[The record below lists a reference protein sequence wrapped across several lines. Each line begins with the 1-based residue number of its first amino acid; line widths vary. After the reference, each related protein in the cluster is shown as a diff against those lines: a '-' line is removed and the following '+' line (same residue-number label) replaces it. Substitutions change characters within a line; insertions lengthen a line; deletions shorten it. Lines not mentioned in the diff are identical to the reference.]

1 MTVKKC
7 RVCNSNFFKKPLL
20 EYKNMPRAAQFL
32 PDKAELDSDKGI
44 DLEVC
49 QCSGCGLV
57 QLSNE
62 PVHYYKD
69 VIRASAF
76 SEEMEAFRIKQ
87 FGDFV
92 EKYSLKNKKIV
103 EIGCGCGEYLSII
116 QKFELDAYGLEH
128 SEKSTKQCLDNGLKV
143 SRDFIENADCKLKN
157 APFDAFY
164 ILNFLEHI
172 PDLNSVLRGIYNNL
186 SDDAVGMIEVPN
198 FDIVLRNKRF
208 SDFIIDHLYYFTEK
222 TLISTLNYNGFEVE
236 TCDVI
241 WHDHLI
247 SAVVKKRKPLDLS
260 GFDQYQ
266 DKMKD
271 ELKQYIKRFGHKK
284 VAVWGASHQA
294 LAIILMADIADD
306 ICYVIDSA
314 PFKQGK
320 YTPASHLAIVSP
332 EILKSEAAD
341 AIIVMAAGY
350 SDEVVN
356 IIKEK
361 FNKSIQIAVLRDYG
375 LESVC

>member
-1 MTVKKC
+1 
-7 RVCNSNFFKKPLL
+7 
-20 EYKNMPRAAQFL
+20 MPRAAQFL

-76 SEEMEAFRIKQ
+76 SEEMKAFRVKQ

-172 PDLNSVLRGIYNNL
+172 PDLNSVLRGIHNNL
-186 SDDAVGMIEVPN
+186 SNDAVGMIEVPN
-198 FDIVLRNKRF
+198 FDMVLRNKRF

-247 SAVVKKRKPLDLS
+247 SAVVKKRKSLDLS

-320 YTPASHLAIVSP
+320 YTPASHLPILSP
-332 EILKSEAAD
+332 EILNSEAAD

-361 FNKSIQIAVLRDYG
+361 FNKNIQIAVLRDYG